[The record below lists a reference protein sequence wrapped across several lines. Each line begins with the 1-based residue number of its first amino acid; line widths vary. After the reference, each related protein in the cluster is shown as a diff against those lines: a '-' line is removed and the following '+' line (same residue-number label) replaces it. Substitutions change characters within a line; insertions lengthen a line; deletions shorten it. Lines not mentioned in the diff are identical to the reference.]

1 MAIFETK
8 HTRSFKADTES
19 EAESIVEG
27 FKANSVKEGYTVTK
41 TKVDYKSKKDR
52 KTGEITEEWYNVEVT
67 MAYEV

>member
-41 TKVDYKSKKDR
+41 TKVDYKSKKDSR
-52 KTGEITEEWYNVEVT
+52 LWYNIQTKRVNLLII
-67 MAYEV
+67 